1 MSKEGG
7 DLWPSAEIQCERRGY
22 AGFVVLNRPQSL
34 NALTAG
40 MIDGLA
46 GALEAWADDPRIAH
60 VVITGAG
67 RAFCAGGD
75 IRQLAGQIAAG
86 DHEGVLAFWAREYR
100 LNHRIR
106 HYPKPYIA
114 LIDGL
119 VMGGGV
125 GVSVHGS
132 ARVAG
137 DRYAFAMPE
146 VAIGF
151 FPDVGATYVLPRCPG
166 RTGTY
171 LALSGARATC
181 GDGVALGLATHYVPS
196 AAFADLAERL
206 TGPDCQAVLAAAAAP
221 APSSPIVA
229 ARGEI
234 DRCFAGDR
242 LEAIEARLRRAAAE
256 GSAFARAALAALAG
270 RSPTSLAIA
279 LRQMRLGGGLGFDE
293 ALALEYRIVTR
304 LCRGHDFAEGVRALI
319 IDKDQAPRWQPPTIA
334 ELDEQTI
341 EAHFASL
348 GPGELTFEDEGR
360 RGGRL

>member
-1 MSKEGG
+1 MSKGG
-7 DLWPSAEIQCERRGY
+7 DGLSDVAEILCERRGH
-22 AGFVVLNRPQSL
+22 AGFVVLNRPQTL

-40 MIDGLA
+40 MIDGLTR
-46 GALEAWADDPRIAH
+46 ALEAWANDPRIAH

-86 DHEGVLAFWAREYR
+86 NHEGVLAFWAREYR
-100 LNHRIR
+100 LNHRIH

-137 DRYAFAMPE
+137 DCYAFAMPE
-146 VAIGF
+146 VGIGF

-171 LALSGARATC
+171 LALSGARASC
-181 GDGVALGLATHYVPS
+181 GDGIALGLATHYVPS
-196 AAFADLAERL
+196 ASFADLAERL
-206 TGPDCQAVLAAAAAP
+206 TGPDCKAALAAAVAP
-221 APSSPIVA
+221 APPSAIAA

-234 DRCFAGDR
+234 DRYFAGER
-242 LEAIEARLRRAAAE
+242 LAAIEARLRLGAAE
-256 GSAFARAALAALAG
+256 GSAFAGGALAALAG
-270 RSPTSLAIA
+270 KSPTSLAIA
-279 LRQMRLGGGLGFDE
+279 LRQMRLGVRLDFDE

-319 IDKDQAPRWQPPTIA
+319 IDKDQAPRWQPPTIGG
-334 ELDEQTI
+334 LDEQAI
-341 EAHFASL
+341 EAYFASL
-348 GPGELTFEDEGR
+348 GPDELAFEDD
-360 RGGRL
+360 GGRP